1 MLVVAAP
8 TGTERTALAS
18 RLSVPVLVVVQ
29 AALLVVV
36 QAAVLVLVRFCR
48 CLIVSIAAVR

>member
-1 MLVVAAP
+1 MLVVVVVVAAP
-8 TGTERTALAS
+8 IGTERTALAS
-18 RLSVPVLVVVQ
+18 RLSVPV
-29 AALLVVV
+29 LVVV